1 MNFEASL
8 PLRAALA
15 LVLITSVGTAAATS
29 MLDRDPNSI
38 VAVEG
43 ALSDSNDL
51 TVDSQRLTYSGTEI
65 EGVSV
70 VVNNTGTTHEGVAH
84 VALRDS
90 SGNLVASKSTST
102 QTFAGSDT
110 TTVTVTFASAHSVAN
125 VSRVEATVEQTA

>member
-1 MNFEASL
+1 MPVTRHRRSAS
-8 PLRAALA
+8 
-15 LVLITSVGTAAATS
+15 VVATNDS
-29 MLDRDPNSI
+29 ETNSI

-65 EGVSV
+65 QGVSV
-70 VVNNTGTTHEGVAH
+70 VVNNTGATHEGVAH

-90 SGNLVASKSTST
+90 SGSLVTAKSTST

-110 TTVTVTFASAHSVAN
+110 TTVTVTFASAHSVAT
-125 VSRVEATVEQTA
+125 VSRVEATVEQTS